1 MALRVIVADTDVCID
16 FLRNADPGAA
26 AVERWLRDGRLRIT
40 AVTAFELRLGA
51 DFIRRSAEIAAL
63 LHRRT
68 IPLDVHAAL
77 AAGRA
82 AVDLRERGRPIGV
95 GDTLVA
101 GVCLSRELPLATR
114 NLRHFS
120 QVEGLQLQPLEPD

>member
-1 MALRVIVADTDVCID
+1 MALGVIVADTDICID
-16 FLRNADPGAA
+16 FLRGADPGAS
-26 AVERWLRDGRLRIT
+26 AVERWLRDGRLRMT

-51 DFIRRSAEIAAL
+51 DLIHRSAEIAAL
-63 LHRRT
+63 LQRRT

-114 NLRHFS
+114 NVRHFG
-120 QVEGLQLQPLEPD
+120 QVTGLQLQALDPD